1 MLFEIIFA
9 ITISLLLFYLISN
22 KRHRDYADP
31 FDYWKKF
38 NVPSPEKSIQKKYNW
53 NEITR
58 RKAFAY
64 KYIEEYNMFPDEPF
78 YGGYDGFNQVLTIR
92 DNFELI
98 EAVLVKDF
106 DYFQRTRFCIYS
118 DTVPVNRTEE
128 IIFKSQSVI
137 HGDKWKKVRS
147 VFGPIFN
154 SDKLELLIPSIK
166 TSNAKLEKLLDL
178 YANDSA
184 NMELKEVFGLYVMDV
199 NVSCV
204 FGVDSEVFEHGNLS
218 PYIQHVKPF
227 LRFDFFHVIRSILS
241 AMTNITVKQ
250 ILTKL
255 GLGELVAYPNGK
267 HFKYFIDIIEEA
279 FKVRLKSKIK
289 RTDMI
294 DMMINAIRQN
304 KTEEIKIETFDTNK
318 NSLPD
323 NKVLK
328 RRKTSSEL
336 DTINSGDGIC
346 ENDNQPKSILKRRKS
361 HYDNPENT
369 KQVENTPPD
378 MLDYDYVIAN
388 AAIMLEAGY
397 DVNAIIMSFAIYFLV
412 LYPDHQRKIQ
422 DELDANDLDDK
433 EILESLPYLDAVLN
447 ESLRLGCVF
456 PVIERVCSKSYRLPN
471 TNIIIEK
478 NQMVKVNLSGLF
490 NDEKYFPKP
499 QIFNPEHFLD
509 KDPRH
514 QNPFRFIPFS
524 AGPRNCPAYK
534 YAILEM
540 KMCLAHIIGKFDFY
554 PCHKTNSN
562 FEIDNVNYLGGIKG
576 GFWVK
581 CKRRN

>member
-1 MLFEIIFA
+1 MLFEIALVVI
-9 ITISLLLFYLISN
+9 ISLSLFYFIS
-22 KRHRDYADP
+22 KRISSDGSDP
-31 FDYWKKF
+31 YDYWKSF
-38 NVPSPEKSIQKKYNW
+38 NVPSPEKSKQQEYNW

-58 RKAFAY
+58 RKAVSY
-64 KYIEEYNMFPDEPF
+64 RYIEEYNMFTNEPF

-106 DYFQRTRFCIYS
+106 DYFQRTRFCVFS
-118 DTVPVNRTEE
+118 DTIPVNRTEE

-166 TSNAKLEKLLDL
+166 RSNAKLEKLLDL

-204 FGVDSEVFEHGNLS
+204 FGVDSEVFKQGNLS

-227 LRFDFFHVIRSILS
+227 LRFDFVHVVRSILS
-241 AMTNITVKQ
+241 AMTNIKIKQ
-250 ILTKL
+250 ILVQL
-255 GLGELVAYPNGK
+255 GLGEIVAYPNGK

-279 FKVRLKSKIK
+279 FRVRLKSKIK
-289 RTDMI
+289 RNDMI
-294 DMMINAIRQN
+294 DMMINAIRHT
-304 KTEEIKIETFDTNK
+304 KTEDTKRETYDSNK
-318 NSLPD
+318 NCTPS

-328 RRKTSSEL
+328 RRKTSGEL
-336 DTINSGDGIC
+336 TDNADDVISGK
-346 ENDNQPKSILKRRKS
+346 DNQPKSILKRRKS
-361 HYDNPENT
+361 QYDKPENT
-369 KQVENTPPD
+369 KIVENGQSE
-378 MLDYDYVIAN
+378 MLDHDYVIAN

-412 LYPDHQRKIQ
+412 LYPDHQRKLQ
-422 DELDANDLDDK
+422 DELDANDIDDHD
-433 EILESLPYLDAVLN
+433 ILENLPYLDAVLN

-456 PVIERVCSKSYRLPN
+456 PVIERVCTKPYRLPK
-471 TNIIIEK
+471 TNIVIEK
-478 NQMVKVNLSGLF
+478 NQMVKINLSGIF
-490 NDEKYFPKP
+490 NDEKYFSNP
-499 QIFNPEHFLD
+499 QVFNPENFLNPD
-509 KDPRH
+509 QNKH
-514 QNPFRFIPFS
+514 NPFKFIPFS

-554 PCHKTNSN
+554 PCHKTKSN
-562 FEIDNVNYLGGIKG
+562 FEIDNVNYLGGIKS